1 MNIDDIK
8 TIGVVG
14 GGLMGQGI
22 SQSAIIAGYK
32 VICRDLTDE
41 IIART
46 KDIIA
51 NGRFGL
57 AGGVQRGK
65 LTQEQADQ
73 ALARFTVT
81 TKVEDLK
88 DVDFMIE
95 AIGGTSGV
103 IEDKGVKIKV
113 FGEMDKIVKKEAIF
127 ASNTSFFTIA
137 DLAAATNRKDRFIG
151 MHFFSPAN
159 VMKGCEVIST
169 ADVTPEVIEIT
180 MELGRRWGKMP
191 VKVRDVPGDTGFV
204 GNRIYRALRT
214 EANKIVEE
222 GVARPEDVDTVMT
235 SGFNWPVGP
244 LGLSRGTRGGWG
256 K

>member
-8 TIGVVG
+8 TIGVLG

-22 SQSAIIAGYK
+22 SQSAILAGYR
-32 VICRDLTDE
+32 VICRDLKEE

-46 KDIIA
+46 RDTVA

-65 LTQEQADQ
+65 LTQEQADK
-73 ALARFTVT
+73 ALSLFSVT

-95 AIGGTSGV
+95 AIGGTTGV
-103 IEDKGVKIKV
+103 MEDKGVKIKV
-113 FGEMDKIVKKEAIF
+113 FGEMDKVVKKEAIF

-137 DLAAATNRKDRFIG
+137 DLAAVTSRKDRFIG

-159 VMKGCEVIST
+159 VMKGCEVIWT
-169 ADVTPEVIEIT
+169 ADVRPEVIEIT
-180 MELGRRWGKMP
+180 MELGRRWGKVP
-191 VKVRDVPGDTGFV
+191 VKVKDIPGDTGFI
-204 GNRIYRALRT
+204 GNRVYRALRL

-222 GVARPEDVDTVMT
+222 GLATAEDIDTVMT
-235 SGFNWPVGP
+235 TGFNWPVGP
-244 LGLSRGTRGGWG
+244 LGMGRGARGGW